1 MAWHHI
7 KLRSRRWPCIKICQ
21 AICTYQAAKHSQPP
35 KYLAQYSM
43 TTKGCKWLGTTSN
56 SGAADGL
63 ASRYAKP
70 SAPTRLPNI
79 HNLQNTWP
87 TTARQP
93 KVVNGLAPHQT
104 QKLQMALH
112 QDMPSHL
119 HLPGRQTFTTS
130 KYLAQYSMTTK
141 GCKWLGTT
149 SNSGAADGLASR
161 YAKPSAPTRPPNIH
175 NLQNTWPNTAWQP
188 KVVNGLAPHQTQEP
202 QMALHQDMPSYLH
215 LPGRQTFTTSKILIS
230 IQYNHQRL

>member
-1 MAWHHI
+1 MALHQDMPSH
-7 KLRSRRWPCIKICQ
+7 LHLPGCQ
-21 AICTYQAAKHSQPP
+21 T
-35 KYLAQYSM
+35 L
-43 TTKGCKWLGTTSN
+43 TTS
-56 SGAADGL
+56 
-63 ASRYAKP
+63 
-70 SAPTRLPNI
+70 
-79 HNLQNTWP
+79 QNTHLN
-87 TTARQP
+87 TIQQP

-112 QDMPSHL
+112 EDMPSHL

-141 GCKWLGTT
+141 GCNWLGTT

-202 QMALHQDMPSYLH
+202 QMALHQDMPSHLH
-215 LPGRQTFTTSKILIS
+215 LPGRQTFTTSKYLAHYSMTTKGCKWLGTTSNSEAADGLASRYAKPSAPTRPPNIHNLQILIA